1 MCVCVCVC
9 VCVCARARAR
19 ACVCVYVRAPQSDV
33 LFALLASAPKMYA
46 CVLSRLLVPDEDRCS
61 RVFKR
66 SSIFRAQRDHGI
78 TSAV

>member
-1 MCVCVCVC
+1 MCVCVNVCVC
-9 VCVCARARAR
+9 VCVCARARAC
-19 ACVCVYVRAPQSDV
+19 ACVYVRAPQSDV

-46 CVLSRLLVPDEDRCS
+46 CVLSRLLVPDEDGCS

-66 SSIFRAQRDHGI
+66 SSIFRAQRDHSI

>member
-1 MCVCVCVC
+1 MCVCV
-9 VCVCARARAR
+9 RARAR
-19 ACVCVYVRAPQSDV
+19 VCVCVYVRAPQSDV

-46 CVLSRLLVPDEDRCS
+46 CVLSRLLVPDEDGCS